1 MWVGDNPDGKR
12 FLRGWLVDV
21 VSDSE
26 TKVHREGTVR
36 DGGITGVPPV
46 TGPETPGKM
55 VRPNGAK

>member
-12 FLRGWLVDV
+12 FLKGWLVNV

-36 DGGITGVPPV
+36 DGGITGCHL
-46 TGPETPGKM
+46 
-55 VRPNGAK
+55 

>member
-26 TKVHREGTVR
+26 TKVHR
-36 DGGITGVPPV
+36 GGDSNETGALQGA
-46 TGPETPGKM
+46 TCDRPGNSGY
-55 VRPNGAK
+55 NGSA